1 MPFYKIYEITL
12 NIYTEVMED
21 KKIEAI
27 NELEN
32 IF

>member
-1 MPFYKIYEITL
+1 MGHADIEITL